1 MQRMKGI
8 GLAIGSLELL
18 EAFGFSMRVE
28 DNYAFSFFSS
38 KDF

>member
-28 DNYAFSFFSS
+28 DN
-38 KDF
+38 